1 MVGAVDMLS
10 GRLRLLQVMG
20 RSGDEIPP
28 GSGCFILDGLR
39 ELRGCV
45 TPRNPWRPAKP
56 GGNTLWGV
64 LPSARRGYARAF
76 DQDAP
81 RRKPLPSRRK
91 QKGTARGHRRRRDAP
106 SPKASATYVYPRET
120 RVDERPLLQ
129 PREEPPAIFFDHS
142 MLGHDAL

>member
-1 MVGAVDMLS
+1 ML
-10 GRLRLLQVMG
+10 G
-20 RSGDEIPP
+20 
-28 GSGCFILDGLR
+28 GLR

-45 TPRNPWRPAKP
+45 TPRNSWRPAKP
-56 GGNTLWGV
+56 EGNTLRGV

-81 RRKPLPSRRK
+81 RCKPLPSRRK
-91 QKGTARGHRRRRDAP
+91 QKGTAHGHRRRRDAL

-129 PREEPPAIFFDHS
+129 PREEPPAIFFAHS